1 MEINEI
7 SENKDNFIKNDEK
20 AYFFKKVKIP
30 INFFNINN
38 ASNNNELNNKILMKS
53 SEKFDQINYDI
64 YNNINK
70 NNNNNKDYDYTNN
83 ISHNILS
90 EEDLDIELNSVSKI
104 IPINSFVN
112 MDEISSIQKKKK
124 GNENEIDNKKKKEIF
139 KKLEKI
145 KRTSSANSF
154 FDDIKKDDQFNINI
168 NHNTTNIYDNCP
180 QYSEFNMTNFGLSN
194 RPNIYSNYQN
204 EKEDMFNKTNNN
216 IYNKNNNNKSTYNKK
231 EDCRVRRH
239 NSAITPNINQFLD
252 INNENILNNTNNIF
266 NYNPNQNLIDEIQK
280 LKKENKKLFLKNN
293 ELSLKLKKKEIK
305 SKTNNNYNNIN
316 QKKLTSHK
324 EEFLLQKIKKLES
337 EIIKQKDLITKLS
350 YHKRF
355 NIGIRKIRVNSILIK
370 GNNNKIKRKN
380 SLSNLYCNN
389 YMHKKIN
396 SNQNKSQN
404 QSQNQNINLNN
415 TLPNK
420 LNKFIKKKSQYL
432 QNNKYNKE
440 DTSIHIKPG
449 DSSISSSPKNL
460 IKDKSNKENKDNNNK
475 NGIYNKNAIINLKLE
490 NLDNINNYRKKM
502 KEKFKEKKVNKV
514 DKNKNEEIKSN
525 DEFNNTKV
533 IDNNNYKKL
542 GPHKTYG
549 KTSLIMSVIN
559 DNLLGNFNLTQYMNA
574 HTTNLNNKNMTKK
587 ISFKRNSIY

>member
-1 MEINEI
+1 
-7 SENKDNFIKNDEK
+7 
-20 AYFFKKVKIP
+20 
-30 INFFNINN
+30 
-38 ASNNNELNNKILMKS
+38 
-53 SEKFDQINYDI
+53 
-64 YNNINK
+64 
-70 NNNNNKDYDYTNN
+70 
-83 ISHNILS
+83 
-90 EEDLDIELNSVSKI
+90 
-104 IPINSFVN
+104 
-112 MDEISSIQKKKK
+112 
-124 GNENEIDNKKKKEIF
+124 
-139 KKLEKI
+139 
-145 KRTSSANSF
+145 
-154 FDDIKKDDQFNINI
+154 
-168 NHNTTNIYDNCP
+168 
-180 QYSEFNMTNFGLSN
+180 MTNFGLSN
-194 RPNIYSNYQN
+194 RPNIYSNYQK

-216 IYNKNNNNKSTYNKK
+216 IYNNNNNKNIYNKK

-239 NSAITPNINQFLD
+239 NSAITPNINQILD

-266 NYNPNQNLIDEIQK
+266 NYNHNQYLLDEIQK

-293 ELSLKLKKKEIK
+293 ELSLKLKTKEIK

-370 GNNNKIKRKN
+370 GNNNKLKRKN

-389 YMHKKIN
+389 YMNKKIN
-396 SNQNKSQN
+396 NYQNKSQN
-404 QSQNQNINLNN
+404 QSQNQNINLNK

-432 QNNKYNKE
+432 KNNKYNKE

-449 DSSISSSPKNL
+449 YSSISSSPKNL
-460 IKDKSNKENKDNNNK
+460 LKDKSNKENKDNNNK
-475 NGIYNKNAIINLKLE
+475 NGISDKNAIINLKLE
-490 NLDNINNYRKKM
+490 NLDNINNYRKKI
-502 KEKFKEKKVNKV
+502 KEKFKEKKVNKI

-533 IDNNNYKKL
+533 IANNNYKKL

-574 HTTNLNNKNMTKK
+574 HTANLNNKNMTKK
-587 ISFKRNSIY
+587 INLKRNSIY